1 MVVRSDRGGATQI
14 YHLNLL
20 KAWTASTPY
29 GLYQFVTLPFGS
41 GSAAWRYRMVVADFL
56 SRLAEG
62 GGFSFRPAGSRPESG
77 GGGVWQRGV
86 AEHRLLESG
95 TCTDSSALGSQTTS
109 QTRFEKLTTVTNILL
124 LNMVVSSLI
133 FMSSLPFEAL
143 SNQLSKW
150 IFGDVMCRIVGSVYY
165 LGFYSSVLFL
175 TLLTFD
181 RHLAMFTSTPETQ
194 METTTYDYDY
204 VTLPYPERMSPN
216 DSLGS
221 HLSILYY
228 FMFLFSLFGNGLVLV
243 IIYQFE
249 KLTTVTNILLL
260 NMVVSSL
267 IFMSSLPFEALSNQL
282 SKWIFGDVMC
292 RIVGSVY
299 YLGFYSS
306 VLFLT
311 LLTFDRHLAMFTSTP
326 ETQMETTT
334 YDYDYVTLPYP
345 ERMSPNDSLGSHLSI
360 LYYFMFLFSLF
371 GNGLV
376 LVIIYQFEKLTTV
389 TNILL
394 LNMVVS
400 SLIFMSSLPFEALS
414 NQLSKWIFGDVMC
427 RIVGSVYYL
436 GFYIVVNGPFK

>member
-1 MVVRSDRGGATQI
+1 
-14 YHLNLL
+14 
-20 KAWTASTPY
+20 
-29 GLYQFVTLPFGS
+29 
-41 GSAAWRYRMVVADFL
+41 
-56 SRLAEG
+56 
-62 GGFSFRPAGSRPESG
+62 
-77 GGGVWQRGV
+77 
-86 AEHRLLESG
+86 
-95 TCTDSSALGSQTTS
+95 
-109 QTRFEKLTTVTNILL
+109 
-124 LNMVVSSLI
+124 
-133 FMSSLPFEAL
+133 
-143 SNQLSKW
+143 
-150 IFGDVMCRIVGSVYY
+150 
-165 LGFYSSVLFL
+165 
-175 TLLTFD
+175 
-181 RHLAMFTSTPETQ
+181 

-311 LLTFDRHLAMFTSTP
+311 LLTFDRHLAVVYSLKAARMFTSTP

-334 YDYDYVTLPYP
+334 YDYEYGTLPYP
-345 ERMSPNDSLGSHLSI
+345 EPMSLIDSLGSHLSI

-436 GFYIVVNGPFK
+436 GFYSSVLFLTLLTFDRHLAVVYSLKAAR